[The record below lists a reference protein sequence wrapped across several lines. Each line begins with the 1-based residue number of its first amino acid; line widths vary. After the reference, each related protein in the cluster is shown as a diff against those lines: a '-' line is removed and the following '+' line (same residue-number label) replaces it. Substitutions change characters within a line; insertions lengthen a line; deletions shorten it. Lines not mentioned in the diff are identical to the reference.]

1 MTRAAPWVLAALGLL
16 AGATA
21 CGDNLSRPAITV
33 VGAGTP
39 FAAALGQLVE
49 LTPYPTMR
57 LAATA
62 PAVAE
67 GACVAVI
74 EVAVDATLP
83 AEGYRLE
90 AGLGRC
96 GQRVAAPDVLGAQYG
111 VSHALENLGFRFR
124 HPYDPL
130 VPDEPALIAGAQLGQ
145 VHSPDIPTRGFQ
157 LHTIHPTEAYFATWE
172 PGQDNLDNA
181 RRIVDWLI
189 KNRGDYLQ
197 WVGLDDIMDPAQH
210 AAWKTHSQALIEAA
224 HARGVRV
231 GLNIQLFG
239 QSNLQRGF
247 DLSDDDTG
255 TVPLA
260 DELAARVPLVT
271 DGLSWDVLDVSFGE
285 FFDAEPMRF
294 VEAVNQTAA
303 ALRAGAPQA
312 EIHAVVHVGADTR
325 VSYMGQD
332 LIYYFLVKFADP
344 AIVPDIHT
352 VMFYNLYED
361 AGGAYHHDD
370 FSEHRAYL
378 LERTCAGLP
387 VAYFPETAYW
397 VNFDVSVPQYLPT
410 YVRSR
415 WLDLDRIAQEP
426 GPCGQLPNHLLFSSG
441 WEWGYWLNDVAAL
454 RASYDRPARY
464 QDLITAEFATDL
476 GPAAATE
483 VAALADL
490 QAQALI
496 DQRLAAYVAG
506 REVSIDTGD
515 ELGIVGPPDR
525 TTFADLA
532 AATPAAR
539 QMFADQVLAPLRQY
553 GEALAPIQARLV
565 TALTG
570 RDHRWARE
578 LRDGVE
584 VTAAR
589 VAFVVAQ
596 YEAALAHLAG
606 DGAGADAAVA
616 RGEASLARGR
626 AAVTARHQDL
636 HDPAPERLLARGPT
650 RTFYGYGYLTM
661 ADELCFWEREQV
673 QVARV
678 RGDTSR
684 PVPDCLF

>member
-1 MTRAAPWVLAALGLL
+1 MGQVCRDGLCLATMTLCQPGTADCRADALGCETPTDRDPSNCGGCGRTCAFPNAAASCASGMCRLGSCASGFDNCDGSAGNGCEVRVATDL
-16 AGATA
+16 AHCGACNRACVTPHAQPACAAGACAIAA
-21 CGDNLSRPAITV
+21 CDAGYADCDGVASNGCEVDLTTSATHC
-33 VGAGTP
+33 GAC
-39 FAAALGQLVE
+39 AAAC
-49 LTPYPTMR
+49 
-57 LAATA
+57 A
-62 PAVAE
+62 PANAE

-224 HARGVRV
+224 HTRGVRV

-332 LIYYFLVKFADP
+332 LIYYFLVKFADMR
-344 AIVPDIHT
+344 IVPWIHT
-352 VMFYNLYED
+352 VM
-361 AGGAYHHDD
+361 
-370 FSEHRAYL
+370 S
-378 LERTCAGLP
+378 
-387 VAYFPETAYW
+387 
-397 VNFDVSVPQYLPT
+397 VSYTHLTLPT
-410 YVRSR
+410 K
-415 WLDLDRIAQEP
+415 RI
-426 GPCGQLPNHLLFSSG
+426 
-441 WEWGYWLNDVAAL
+441 V
-454 RASYDRPARY
+454 
-464 QDLITAEFATDL
+464 
-476 GPAAATE
+476 
-483 VAALADL
+483 
-490 QAQALI
+490 
-496 DQRLAAYVAG
+496 
-506 REVSIDTGD
+506 
-515 ELGIVGPPDR
+515 
-525 TTFADLA
+525 
-532 AATPAAR
+532 
-539 QMFADQVLAPLRQY
+539 
-553 GEALAPIQARLV
+553 
-565 TALTG
+565 
-570 RDHRWARE
+570 
-578 LRDGVE
+578 
-584 VTAAR
+584 
-589 VAFVVAQ
+589 
-596 YEAALAHLAG
+596 
-606 DGAGADAAVA
+606 
-616 RGEASLARGR
+616 
-626 AAVTARHQDL
+626 
-636 HDPAPERLLARGPT
+636 
-650 RTFYGYGYLTM
+650 
-661 ADELCFWEREQV
+661 
-673 QVARV
+673 
-678 RGDTSR
+678 
-684 PVPDCLF
+684 